1 MTESAAAP
9 VAAPAAVPAADIF
22 TLEVFTPW
30 IGKEFSILHPNVS
43 ADFKLRL
50 TNVYDPSKGASHPRF
65 RKPLT
70 LQFRGPAD
78 PILLEGFYDIEA
90 EGTGVLGLHIVPTL
104 TPDREENGMGYHVAF
119 N

>member
-1 MTESAAAP
+1 MTEATAAP
-9 VAAPAAVPAADIF
+9 DIF

-30 IGKEFSILHPNVS
+30 IGKEFSILHPDVPP
-43 ADFKLRL
+43 DFKLRL
-50 TNVYDPSKGASHPRF
+50 TGVYDPSKGASHPRF

-78 PILLEGFYDIEA
+78 PLLLEGFYEVEA
-90 EGTGVLGLHIVPTL
+90 EGTGVLGFHIIPTL